1 MIFLPRLFTK
11 KLQFVSPEEKIHQ
24 ELASVT
30 GTVTN
35 YKTNDNKS
43 SFSNSESIALVF
55 FKILTVHALKT
66 LFYINF
72 YMANESLYI
81 Q

>member
-1 MIFLPRLFTK
+1 MIFLPRLFTKK

-43 SFSNSESIALVF
+43 SFSNSESIALF
-55 FKILTVHALKT
+55 F
-66 LFYINF
+66 
-72 YMANESLYI
+72 
-81 Q
+81 

>member
-43 SFSNSESIALVF
+43 SFSNSESNCSGF
-55 FKILTVHALKT
+55 FLKILTVHA
-66 LFYINF
+66 
-72 YMANESLYI
+72 
-81 Q
+81 

>member
-11 KLQFVSPEEKIHQ
+11 KLQYVSPEEKIHQ

-43 SFSNSESIALVF
+43 SFSNSESNCSGF
-55 FKILTVHALKT
+55 F
-66 LFYINF
+66 
-72 YMANESLYI
+72 
-81 Q
+81 

>member
-35 YKTNDNKS
+35 YKTNDNKIL
-43 SFSNSESIALVF
+43 FFLKFWIQLLWVF
-55 FKILTVHALKT
+55 LRF
-66 LFYINF
+66 
-72 YMANESLYI
+72 
-81 Q
+81 

>member
-43 SFSNSESIALVF
+43 SFSNSESIALFF
-55 FKILTVHALKT
+55 FKILTVHA
-66 LFYINF
+66 
-72 YMANESLYI
+72 
-81 Q
+81 